1 MTFCPSLS
9 KMALLLG
16 LKHSP
21 PMPPCLGQP
30 GGISAVPLSCSGVG
44 SGTYHATAI
53 GDPAVNLLLD
63 RSGVNS
69 PPGGPPYH
77 SSGTFRREKKRLMVK
92 RRGLKGSRM
101 KNED

>member
-1 MTFCPSLS
+1 
-9 KMALLLG
+9 
-16 LKHSP
+16 
-21 PMPPCLGQP
+21 MPPSLGQP
-30 GGISAVPLSCSGVG
+30 GGISAVPLSCCGVG
-44 SGTYHATAI
+44 SGTYHTAAI

-63 RSGVNS
+63 SSGVNS

-77 SSGTFRREKKRLMVK
+77 SSGAFRREKKRLMVK